1 MEALIHPLLEFE
13 SYQQLKKDIS
23 EANTPV
29 LLSGVLE
36 SQKCHII
43 HALSE
48 HLNRPSLIITNNDIR
63 LKEIQE
69 DMSFFTAGNVMIYP
83 SKDVIFY
90 TADVHS
96 LDIVKARM
104 SVVEAILEGKN
115 PTIVLTIEALFDR
128 LIRKEVFMD
137 FILDIS
143 TGDIKAASQI
153 IHQLLDM
160 GYERTEL
167 VEATGQFAMRGGI
180 LDIFPINFENAIRI
194 EFWDDEIDSIRLID
208 PLSQR
213 SIEKIETVKV
223 IPTKELLYK
232 NEVMQNAIEK
242 IKSEYGAVLSQF
254 ANKTMKDEEERLKE
268 IIGEVVEHLENNI
281 TLKGCE
287 KYIQYFYEDTVTLLD
302 YLPKDTMIFW
312 DEPTRITQR
321 AQSIIKEYEE
331 SIKSHI
337 EKGYML
343 PSQANMIFSYN
354 DILHQTNQ
362 YAQIALM
369 TITQAVR
376 DFVIKDIINFDIRSA
391 STFEGRIDLL
401 EDDIIY
407 WKQKGNRVIILSGT
421 KVRGE
426 MLQRNFLD
434 AGIETVFIPNLD
446 RTVEKGE
453 VVITNGSIQ
462 KGFEY
467 QQLGFVVV
475 SDRELFGSEKKKRTS
490 KKKKKGSKIESFT
503 DLKIGD
509 YVVHDNYGIG
519 VYRGIENMVVDTINK
534 DYLKI
539 SYAEGGS
546 LYVPTN
552 QMDVIQKFIGA
563 DGKTPKLNKLGS
575 VEWNKAKAKVKG
587 AVKDLAKELI
597 ALYSARQ
604 AAKGYMYSNDT
615 VWQREFEDMF
625 PFEETDDQLQAIEDV
640 KSDMQSGRV
649 MDRLICGDV
658 GYGKTEVAIRA
669 AFKAVQDGKQ
679 VAYLVPTTILAQQHY
694 NTFTQ
699 RMKDFPIKVGLLS
712 RFRTAKQQKET
723 ISGLGSGMV
732 DILIGTHRILSKDIT
747 FKDLGL
753 VIVDE
758 EQRFGV
764 THKEKLKKLKENVD
778 VITLTATPIPR
789 TLHMSLTGIRDM
801 SVLEDPPE
809 QRHPIQTYVM
819 RYDTE
824 FVRDA
829 ILREVGRGGQVFYL
843 HNRVINIEEV
853 AGKIQKLVP
862 EAVVA
867 FAHGQ
872 MSERELETIM
882 LDFINGEIDVLV
894 CTTIIETG
902 LDISNANTIII
913 QDADR
918 MGLAQLYQLR
928 GRVGRSN
935 RIAYAYL
942 MYQKDKVLQEVAEKR
957 LQAIREFTEFGSGFK
972 IAMRDLEIRGAGN
985 LLGAQQHGHME
996 TVGYDMY
1003 CKLLDMTVKE
1013 MRGIEV
1019 KEEFET
1025 TLDLNVNAYIP
1036 SKYIQN
1042 EEQKLEIYK
1051 KISVIKTEQD
1061 YFEVQEE
1068 IEDRYG
1074 DIPKA
1079 VQNLLDI
1086 ALLKAQAHDMDIT
1099 SIAQKGTNITVTYKP
1114 DANADFDIITQVI
1127 KQYNSKL
1134 VFTASPTPYLTLKL
1148 ENTSQNE
1155 IVRNIKL
1162 LLQQL
1167 KGLK

>member
-1 MEALIHPLLEFE
+1 
-13 SYQQLKKDIS
+13 
-23 EANTPV
+23 
-29 LLSGVLE
+29 
-36 SQKCHII
+36 
-43 HALSE
+43 
-48 HLNRPSLIITNNDIR
+48 
-63 LKEIQE
+63 
-69 DMSFFTAGNVMIYP
+69 
-83 SKDVIFY
+83 
-90 TADVHS
+90 
-96 LDIVKARM
+96 
-104 SVVEAILEGKN
+104 
-115 PTIVLTIEALFDR
+115 
-128 LIRKEVFMD
+128 
-137 FILDIS
+137 
-143 TGDIKAASQI
+143 
-153 IHQLLDM
+153 
-160 GYERTEL
+160 
-167 VEATGQFAMRGGI
+167 
-180 LDIFPINFENAIRI
+180 
-194 EFWDDEIDSIRLID
+194 
-208 PLSQR
+208 
-213 SIEKIETVKV
+213 
-223 IPTKELLYK
+223 
-232 NEVMQNAIEK
+232 
-242 IKSEYGAVLSQF
+242 
-254 ANKTMKDEEERLKE
+254 
-268 IIGEVVEHLENNI
+268 
-281 TLKGCE
+281 
-287 KYIQYFYEDTVTLLD
+287 
-302 YLPKDTMIFW
+302 
-312 DEPTRITQR
+312 
-321 AQSIIKEYEE
+321 
-331 SIKSHI
+331 
-337 EKGYML
+337 
-343 PSQANMIFSYN
+343 
-354 DILHQTNQ
+354 
-362 YAQIALM
+362 M

-401 EDDIIY
+401 EEDIKY
-407 WKQKGNRVIILSGT
+407 WKQKGDRVIILSGS

-434 AGIETVFIPNLD
+434 SGIETVFIPNLD
-446 RTVEKGE
+446 RVVEKGE
-453 VVITNGSIQ
+453 IIITNGSIQ

-475 SDRELFGSEKKKRTS
+475 SDKELFGSEKKKRTT

-519 VYRGIENMVVDTINK
+519 VYRGIENMVVDNINK

-552 QMDVIQKFIGA
+552 QMDVIQKYIGA
-563 DGKTPKLNKLGS
+563 ESKTPKLNKLGS
-575 VEWNKAKAKVKG
+575 MEWNKAKAKVKG
-587 AVKDLAKELI
+587 AVKDLAKDLVK
-597 ALYSARQ
+597 LYSARQ
-604 AAKGYMYSNDT
+604 AAKGFMYSSDT
-615 VWQREFEDMF
+615 LWQREFEDMF
-625 PFEETDDQLQAIEDV
+625 PFEETEDQLQAIEEV
-640 KSDMQSGRV
+640 KADMESGRV

-699 RMKDFPIKVGLLS
+699 RMKDFPIKIGLLS

-723 ISGLGSGMV
+723 ISGLSFGNV

-801 SVLEDPPE
+801 SVLEEPPE
-809 QRHPIQTYVM
+809 ERQPIQTYVM

-824 FVRDA
+824 FIRDA
-829 ILREVGRGGQVFYL
+829 IIREVGRGGQVFYL
-843 HNRVINIEEV
+843 HNRVLNIEEV

-882 LDFINGEIDVLV
+882 LDYINGEIDVLV

-1003 CKLLDMTVKE
+1003 CKILDMTVKE
-1013 MRGIEV
+1013 MSGIEV

-1025 TLDLNVNAYIP
+1025 SIELNVNAYIP
-1036 SKYIQN
+1036 AKYIQN

-1051 KISVIKTEQD
+1051 KISVIITEQD

-1074 DIPKA
+1074 NIPKT

-1086 ALLKAQAHDMDIT
+1086 ALLKAQAHAMDIT
-1099 SIAQKGTNITVTYKP
+1099 SIAQKGINVIITYKP
-1114 DANADFDIITQVI
+1114 DANADYAKIADAI
-1127 KQYNSKL
+1127 KHYKNRL
-1134 VFTASPTPYLTLKL
+1134 HFTVAQAPFLTLKL

-1162 LLQQL
+1162 LLQEL